1 MQFTRTNIPD
11 VIIIEPKVHGDD
23 RGYFVETF
31 VSNKLEDFL
40 GFKINFCQDNESK
53 SSKGVLR
60 GLHYQLA
67 PHAQTKLVRV
77 IQGSVLDIAVD
88 IRKNSPTFGKY
99 VSVELSADNKKQLLI
114 PRGFAHGFVVLE
126 DDTIFAYKV
135 DNYYSPEC
143 DRGIAFDDENLNI
156 DWILNKEELNLSAK
170 DTKQPKLN
178 ETNDLFEFGV
188 DYYTPRVLPHQ
199 GSPRA

>member
-1 MQFTRTNIPD
+1 MNFIRTNIPD
-11 VIIIEPKVHGDD
+11 VIIIEPTVHGDH

-31 VSNKLEDFL
+31 RADKLETFL
-40 GFKINFCQDNESK
+40 GYKLNFGQDNESK

-77 IQGSVLDIAVD
+77 ISGRVLDVAVD
-88 IRKNSPTFGKY
+88 IRKNSLTFGQY
-99 VSVELSADNKKQLLI
+99 ISVELTADNKKQMLV

-143 DRGIAFDDENLNI
+143 DRGIAFNDPVLNI
-156 DWILNKEELNLSAK
+156 DWMLKTEELKLSAK
-170 DTKQPKLN
+170 DTTQPKLN

-188 DYYTPRVLPHQ
+188 DYYV
-199 GSPRA
+199 